1 MVLLSLCCCTLS
13 APMVLRSL
21 HNNTQQPVIYL
32 VDGKSVV
39 VYVVLIWEEP
49 AEQSLPY
56 HSQHFHKT
64 THLPTVLRSK
74 MSALKLS
81 HQWWEFYKT
90 PGQDFSRQAVR
101 RLAPMGREESEV
113 WITSCINT
121 GCNHTS
127 VFYSTFG
134 AEWPAT
140 SVCSFDATNSRYFGG
155 MPPSMH
161 TIDGVET

>member
-1 MVLLSLCCCTLS
+1 MFKNEHYCSDLEIKGVAKFMLLHSLRTNVLH
-13 APMVLRSL
+13 SL

-81 HQWWEFYKT
+81 HQW
-90 PGQDFSRQAVR
+90 
-101 RLAPMGREESEV
+101 
-113 WITSCINT
+113 
-121 GCNHTS
+121 
-127 VFYSTFG
+127 
-134 AEWPAT
+134 
-140 SVCSFDATNSRYFGG
+140 
-155 MPPSMH
+155 
-161 TIDGVET
+161 